1 MAVAPSSRL
10 EKVEKLWSRQGKK
23 VRRTGVVGGET
34 SADAGSINK
43 SYSRDYVLKLAF
55 SYWNTS
61 YI

>member
-43 SYSRDYVLKLAF
+43 SYSRD
-55 SYWNTS
+55 
-61 YI
+61 

>member
-1 MAVAPSSRL
+1 MAIAPSSHC
-10 EKVEKLWSRQGKK
+10 EEVEKLWSRQGKK
-23 VRRTGVVGGET
+23 VRGTGVVGGET

-43 SYSRDYVLKLAF
+43 AYSRDQALKLAF